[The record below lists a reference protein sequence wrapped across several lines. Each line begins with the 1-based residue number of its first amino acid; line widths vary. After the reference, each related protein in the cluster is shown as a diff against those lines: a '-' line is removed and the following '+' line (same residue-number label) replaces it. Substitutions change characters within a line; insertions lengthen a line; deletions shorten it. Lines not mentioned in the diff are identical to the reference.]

1 MREMH
6 ELRVTT
12 DSVKI
17 ETFSGTVRLEKT
29 INTLAVNAELVPFS
43 VATNFPCNHLFV
55 YRQNLGPRDVAFVRV
70 VTSLYRV

>member
-1 MREMH
+1 MP

-29 INTLAVNAELVPFS
+29 INTLAVSAELALFS
-43 VATNFPCNHLFV
+43 VATNISRNHLFV

-70 VTSLYRV
+70 VTSLYCV